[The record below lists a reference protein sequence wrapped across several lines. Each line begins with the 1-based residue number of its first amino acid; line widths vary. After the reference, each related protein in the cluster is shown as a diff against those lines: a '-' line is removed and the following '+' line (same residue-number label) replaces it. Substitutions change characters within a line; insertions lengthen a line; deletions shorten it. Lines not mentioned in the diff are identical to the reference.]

1 MSMGVRIVI
10 LLCCAY
16 AGWHTGS
23 VQFGGLQEHEQ
34 VVQSS
39 ELPVR
44 LGPKEGYE
52 KTKAPDR

>member
-1 MSMGVRIVI
+1 MGVRIVI

-16 AGWHTGS
+16 AGWRTGS